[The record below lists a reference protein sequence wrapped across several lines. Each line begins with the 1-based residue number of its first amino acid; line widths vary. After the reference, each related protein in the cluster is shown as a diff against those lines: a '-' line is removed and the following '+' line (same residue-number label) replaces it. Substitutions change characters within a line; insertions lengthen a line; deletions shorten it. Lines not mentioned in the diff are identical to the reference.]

1 MKSAS
6 HQQTLL
12 FFQYQRQIFGICT
25 CCGDF
30 FRLSDCKVYQDAKAP
45 TDWLDKLEKE
55 ERKIDLEEEKIELA
69 LDELKKVAREK
80 GRDTANKLVKSVDK
94 VFHPQ
99 KLNPDDAK
107 VIFHPVDYVVFN
119 GMKDAA
125 TEGLKNV
132 LILDGDKKS
141 TEGKQIQ
148 KSIIKAVDKGN
159 YEWITLRVENN
170 GNIIEE

>member
-1 MKSAS
+1 M

-30 FRLSDCKVYQDAKAP
+30 FRLSDCKVYQEAKAP
-45 TDWLDKLEKE
+45 TDWLDKIEKD
-55 ERKIDLEEEKIELA
+55 ERRMDLEEEKLIMVLE
-69 LDELKKVAREK
+69 ELKQSARER
-80 GRDTANKLVKSVDK
+80 GRKTASKMVKEVDI

-119 GMKDAA
+119 GMKENK
-125 TEGLKNV
+125 TEGLDNI
-132 LILDGDKKS
+132 LLLDGEKRT

-148 KSIIKAVDKGN
+148 KSIMKAVDKGN
-159 YEWITLRVENN
+159 YEWITLRVEND
-170 GNIIEE
+170 GGIKEE

>member
-1 MKSAS
+1 M

-25 CCGDF
+25 CCGEF
-30 FRLSDCKVYQDAKAP
+30 FRLSDCKVYQEAKAP
-45 TDWLDKLEKE
+45 TDWLDKLEKD
-55 ERKIDLEEEKIELA
+55 ERRIDLEEEKIIEA
-69 LDELKKVAREK
+69 LEELKQAAREK
-80 GRDTANKLVKSVDK
+80 GRNTANRMVKQVDK

-119 GMKDAA
+119 GMKDNK
-125 TEGLKNV
+125 TEGLKNI
-132 LILDGDKKS
+132 LLLDGEKRS
-141 TEGKQIQ
+141 TEGKKIQ

-159 YEWITLRVENN
+159 YEWITLRVEND
-170 GNIIEE
+170 GGIKEE

>member
-1 MKSAS
+1 M

-30 FRLSDCKVYQDAKAP
+30 FRLSDCKLYQEEKAP
-45 TDWLDKLEKE
+45 TDWLDKLEKD
-55 ERKIDLEEEKIELA
+55 ERKIDLAEEKLTEA
-69 LDELKKVAREK
+69 LEELKQAARLK
-80 GRDTANKLVKSVDK
+80 GRNTANRMVKQVDK

-119 GMKDAA
+119 GMKENK
-125 TEGLKNV
+125 TEGLDNIV
-132 LILDGDKKS
+132 LLDGEKRT
-141 TEGKQIQ
+141 TEGKKIQ
-148 KSIIKAVDKGN
+148 KSIMKAVDKGN
-159 YEWITLRVENN
+159 YEWITLRVEND
-170 GNIIEE
+170 GGIKEE

>member
-1 MKSAS
+1 M

-30 FRLSDCKVYQDAKAP
+30 FRLSDCKVYQEAKAP
-45 TDWLDKLEKE
+45 TDWLDKLEKD
-55 ERKIDLEEEKIELA
+55 ERKIDLEEEKLTEA
-69 LDELKKVAREK
+69 LEELKQAARER
-80 GRDTANKLVKSVDK
+80 GRKTANKMVKELDM

-119 GMKDAA
+119 GMKENK
-125 TEGLKNV
+125 TEGLDNI
-132 LILDGDKKS
+132 LLLDGEKRT
-141 TEGKQIQ
+141 TEGKRIQ
-148 KSIIKAVDKGN
+148 KSIMKAVDKGN
-159 YEWITLRVENN
+159 YEWITLRVEND
-170 GNIIEE
+170 GGIKEE

>member
-1 MKSAS
+1 M

-30 FRLSDCKVYQDAKAP
+30 FRLSDCKVYQEAKAP
-45 TDWLDKLEKE
+45 TDWLDKIEKD
-55 ERKIDLEEEKIELA
+55 ERRMDLEEEKLA
-69 LDELKKVAREK
+69 EVLEELKQAARER
-80 GRDTANKLVKSVDK
+80 GRKTASKMVKEVDM
-94 VFHPQ
+94 VFYPQ

-119 GMKDAA
+119 GMKENK
-125 TEGLKNV
+125 TEGLDSI
-132 LILDGDKKS
+132 LLLDGEKRT

-148 KSIIKAVDKGN
+148 KSIMKAVDKGN
-159 YEWITLRVENN
+159 YEWITLRVEND
-170 GNIIEE
+170 GGIKEE

>member
-1 MKSAS
+1 M

-30 FRLSDCKVYQDAKAP
+30 FRLSDCKVYQEAKAP
-45 TDWLDKLEKE
+45 TDWLDKMGKDERWMDLAEEKLNLV
-55 ERKIDLEEEKIELA
+55 LEE
-69 LDELKKVAREK
+69 LKQAARVK
-80 GRDTANKLVKSVDK
+80 GRNTANRIVKQVDK

-119 GMKDAA
+119 GMKENKTD
-125 TEGLKNV
+125 GLDNI
-132 LILDGDKKS
+132 LLLDGEKIT
-141 TEGKQIQ
+141 TEGKRIQ
-148 KSIIKAVDKGN
+148 KSIMKVIDKGN
-159 YEWITLRVENN
+159 YEWITLRVEND
-170 GNIIEE
+170 GSIKEE

>member
-1 MKSAS
+1 M

-30 FRLSDCKVYQDAKAP
+30 FRLSDCKVYQEAKAP
-45 TDWLDKLEKE
+45 TDWLDKIKKD
-55 ERKIDLEEEKIELA
+55 ERRMDLEEDKLA
-69 LDELKKVAREK
+69 EVLEELKQSARER
-80 GRDTANKLVKSVDK
+80 GRKTASKMVKEVDM

-119 GMKDAA
+119 GMKENK
-125 TEGLKNV
+125 TEGLDNI
-132 LILDGDKKS
+132 LLLDGEKRT

-148 KSIIKAVDKGN
+148 KSIMKAVDKGN

-170 GNIIEE
+170 GGIKEE

>member
-1 MKSAS
+1 M

-25 CCGDF
+25 CCGEF
-30 FRLSDCKVYQDAKAP
+30 FRLSDCKVYQEAKAP
-45 TDWLDKLEKE
+45 TDWLDKLEKD
-55 ERKIDLEEEKIELA
+55 ERRIDLEEEKLTEA
-69 LDELKKVAREK
+69 LEELKQAAREK
-80 GRDTANKLVKSVDK
+80 GRNTANRMVKQVDK

-119 GMKDAA
+119 GMKDNK
-125 TEGLKNV
+125 TEGLKNI
-132 LILDGDKKS
+132 LLLDGEKRS
-141 TEGKQIQ
+141 TEGKKIQ
-148 KSIIKAVDKGN
+148 KSIMKAVDKGN

-170 GNIIEE
+170 GGIKEE